1 MSNDLHNEIAHLQTQ
16 LAFQE
21 DTIEQLNKALADQQ
35 IQIDRMAFQLKHMT
49 ERMKQIEPSNIADST
64 EEAPPPHY

>member
-1 MSNDLHNEIAHLQTQ
+1 MSTDLHTEIAHLQTQ

-35 IQIDRMAFQLKHMT
+35 IQIDKMMFQIKHMT
-49 ERMKQIEPSNIADST
+49 QRMKQIEPSNIADAS

>member
-1 MSNDLHNEIAHLQTQ
+1 MSTDLHNEIAHLQTQ

-21 DTIEQLNKALADQQ
+21 DTIEQLNRALADQQ
-35 IQIDRMAFQLKHMT
+35 IQIDKMAFQLKHMT